1 MDRGAWQVTAH
12 EAAKSQT
19 RLRTHMKVGR
29 VCVCVAGVTGTRRQV
44 GDAGGPQLRKMGGA
58 TPRRALIAWV
68 GAENPSDVQTRERS
82 YQ

>member
-1 MDRGAWQVTAH
+1 M
-12 EAAKSQT
+12 
-19 RLRTHMKVGR
+19 
-29 VCVCVAGVTGTRRQV
+29 CVAGVTGTRRQV
-44 GDAGGPQLRKMGGA
+44 GDGGGPQLRKMGGA